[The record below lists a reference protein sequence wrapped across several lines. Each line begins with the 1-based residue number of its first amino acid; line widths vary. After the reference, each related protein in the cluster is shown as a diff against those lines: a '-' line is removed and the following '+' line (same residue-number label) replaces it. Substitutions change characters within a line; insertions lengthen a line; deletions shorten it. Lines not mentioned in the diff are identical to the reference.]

1 MKEKGW
7 FLVPRRGDRQFQ
19 RSHNLAPLI
28 ERLRQLARPE
38 RAEPRTRSASA
49 PKWFEHPRRRTP

>member
-1 MKEKGW
+1 MKQKSW
-7 FLVPRRGDRQFQ
+7 FLVPRNEARQVQ
-19 RSHNLAPLI
+19 RSQNLAPLI

-38 RAEPRTRSASA
+38 RSEPRTRSDSA